1 MKRKKG
7 KVTSQVRKII
17 DSPANHRVAIDDP
30 VAQMSKMAIGIEN
43 KPTNHEYHGR
53 MPSSINPKDMI
64 EYKPLVENIVL
75 SAYYKV

>member
-1 MKRKKG
+1 
-7 KVTSQVRKII
+7 
-17 DSPANHRVAIDDP
+17 
-30 VAQMSKMAIGIEN
+30 MSKMAIGIEN

>member
-1 MKRKKG
+1 M
-7 KVTSQVRKII
+7 
-17 DSPANHRVAIDDP
+17 DSPAYHRVAIDVP
-30 VAQMSKMAIGIEN
+30 VAHKSKIAIGIEN
-43 KPTNHEYHGR
+43 KATNHEYHGR